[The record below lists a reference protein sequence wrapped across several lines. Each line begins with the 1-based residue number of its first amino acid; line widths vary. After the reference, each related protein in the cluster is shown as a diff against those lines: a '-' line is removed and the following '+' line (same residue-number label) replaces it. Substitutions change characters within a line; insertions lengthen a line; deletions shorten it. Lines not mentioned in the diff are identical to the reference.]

1 MKRKNLINENKTIVF
16 EITYKNPILLLMK
29 KSKKIKDRFFIKE
42 ENLRKFQTK
51 NFEIKCF
58 RKK

>member
-29 KSKKIKDRFFIKE
+29 KVKK
-42 ENLRKFQTK
+42 
-51 NFEIKCF
+51 
-58 RKK
+58 

>member
-42 ENLRKFQTK
+42 ENSRKFQTK